1 MWAKKSLGLL
11 LLIFALSLFALPATA
26 LGETNS
32 LTLDKTAFGPGE
44 SINVNFTA
52 SSAFPWNA
60 WVGIIPSNV
69 PHGSEQVNDDN
80 LTSHMGGYRHLN
92 NQTSGVLTF
101 NAPTQAG
108 TYDFRMNDTDDGSIG
123 IEVASV
129 TFTVATDADV
139 PPVRFPDVNPN
150 IDLPNLPSLPVFP
163 VG

>member
-1 MWAKKSLGLL
+1 MTISSHLCIVTICAAGYSFGRNEFTDFGQNRVWARGVYQCTFHRIFRFSLECLGGQSSRPMFPMEANKSM
-11 LLIFALSLFALPATA
+11 TA
-26 LGETNS
+26 
-32 LTLDKTAFGPGE
+32 
-44 SINVNFTA
+44 
-52 SSAFPWNA
+52 
-60 WVGIIPSNV
+60 
-69 PHGSEQVNDDN
+69 N
-80 LTSHMGGYRHLN
+80 LTSHMGGYQHLN

-129 TFTVATDADV
+129 TFTVATDTDV

-150 IDLPNLPSLPVFP
+150 IDLPSLPPLTVFP